1 MDYDPRYQDGP
12 NGPLKKEV
20 RDRLNAFRP
29 EFTLAEIGEAIG
41 FSGAFASQILSSKT
55 PGRVRSLHVPRI
67 IKALEKAEAERQ
79 MTPPS
84 RPVASAPSAGPTQL
98 SLEDHIRA
106 IDALGFTVTVTPKQ
120 R

>member
-20 RDRLNAFRP
+20 RDRINAFRP
-29 EFTLAEIGEAIG
+29 DSTLAQIGEAFG
-41 FSGAFASQILSSKT
+41 FSGPFISQLLNPKN
-55 PGRVRSLHVPRI
+55 PARVRTLHVPRMM
-67 IKALEKAEAERQ
+67 KALEKAEAERNTGQTSLIAAAGSSAQ
-79 MTPPS
+79 M
-84 RPVASAPSAGPTQL
+84 